1 MVERVGE
8 ACSAARAHVA
18 VRTLDGEGVGEG
30 DGRGLIL
37 RHGGWMDGWMDGY
50 KKGLNP
56 TVDPNLSQA
65 QTMYIN
71 EGCI

>member
-1 MVERVGE
+1 VGE
-8 ACSAARAHVA
+8 
-18 VRTLDGEGVGEG
+18 D
-30 DGRGLIL
+30 DGRGLIF

-50 KKGLNP
+50 KKGLNT
-56 TVDPNLSQA
+56 TVDPSLSQA

>member
-1 MVERVGE
+1 
-8 ACSAARAHVA
+8 
-18 VRTLDGEGVGEG
+18 VGEG

-50 KKGLNP
+50 KKGLNT